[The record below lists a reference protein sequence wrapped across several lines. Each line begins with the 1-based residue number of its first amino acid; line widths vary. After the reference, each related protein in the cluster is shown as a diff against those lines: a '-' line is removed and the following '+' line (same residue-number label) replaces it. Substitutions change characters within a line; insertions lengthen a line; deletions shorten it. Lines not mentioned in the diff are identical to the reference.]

1 VKKVEVECGGESS
14 GKRDKQI
21 IMLALREEWRD
32 SEAGS
37 REDNTEPTGSVG
49 WDRTE
54 HLCCC

>member
-1 VKKVEVECGGESS
+1 
-14 GKRDKQI
+14 
-21 IMLALREEWRD
+21 MLALREEWRD

-37 REDNTEPTGSVG
+37 REGNTEPTRSVG

>member
-1 VKKVEVECGGESS
+1 VEVECGGESS